1 MVQEKPSR
9 RIFALT
15 MLRRYAEKRRRR
27 DDQIIEAAARMGATT
42 EGIAAVLEMTRTDVD
57 RALERSRVA
66 RESAPLLTD
75 LLSVDEERERKLQR
89 LAASKGLELRKSPQ
103 RRRDDPDY
111 GLYELI
117 EAGTARSTG
126 VTPDR
131 LVVEATT
138 LDAIEE
144 YLDLT

>member
-1 MVQEKPSR
+1 
-9 RIFALT
+9 

-66 RESAPLLTD
+66 RESAPLLTE
-75 LLSVDEERERKLQR
+75 LLTVDEEREGKLQR